1 MTYAGGPS
9 TKSLFLNC
17 FSTSYGH
24 LLAQKSA
31 AKFAAA
37 FIFDFV
43 RTLTGAGKRCIMLQR
58 RIAMPHRSML
68 QCRKSMPQ
76 RRKRS
81 RCGAAFICRV
91 FESEVFLHFSVF
103 RIFWLSCHSPLSCG
117 KACAFPLRFILV
129 CEWFR
134 ILLYIRCNLN
144 GRTCEFRA
152 TYACHK
158 SVCVVLGAAF
168 PEFRLLSEYY
178 SMNT

>member
-1 MTYAGGPS
+1 MTYVGGPLAN
-9 TKSLFLNC
+9 SLFLNC

-58 RIAMPHRSML
+58 RIAMP
-68 QCRKSMPQ
+68 Q

-91 FESEVFLHFSVF
+91 FENAVFSEFSVSG
-103 RIFWLSCHSPLSCG
+103 IFSFSSDSPLSC
-117 KACAFPLRFILV
+117 ARAFTLALRFTLV
-129 CEWFR
+129 YGWFR
-134 ILLYIRCNLN
+134 ISLYIRYNLN
-144 GRTCEFRA
+144 GRPCELRA

-158 SVCVVLGAAF
+158 SVRVVLGVAC
-168 PEFRLLSEYY
+168 PEFRP
-178 SMNT
+178 

>member
-1 MTYAGGPS
+1 MTYVGGPLAN
-9 TKSLFLNC
+9 SLFLNC
-17 FSTSYGH
+17 FSTSYAH

-91 FESEVFLHFSVF
+91 FENAVFSEFSVF
-103 RIFWLSCHSPLSCG
+103 RIFWFSCHSPLSC
-117 KACAFPLRFILV
+117 ARASTLALV
-129 CEWFR
+129 LFDV
-134 ILLYIRCNLN
+134 
-144 GRTCEFRA
+144 F
-152 TYACHK
+152 
-158 SVCVVLGAAF
+158 
-168 PEFRLLSEYY
+168 
-178 SMNT
+178 

>member
-1 MTYAGGPS
+1 MTYVGGPLAN
-9 TKSLFLNC
+9 SLFLNC

-58 RIAMPHRSML
+58 R
-68 QCRKSMPQ
+68 KSMPQ

-91 FESEVFLHFSVF
+91 FENAVFSEFSVF
-103 RIFWLSCHSPLSCG
+103 RIFWFSCHSPFG
-117 KACAFPLRFILV
+117 CARAFTLALRFTLV
-129 CEWFR
+129 CGWFR
-134 ILLYIRCNLN
+134 ISLYIRYNLN
-144 GRTCEFRA
+144 GRPCELRA

-158 SVCVVLGAAF
+158 SVRVVLGVASQ
-168 PEFRLLSEYY
+168 EFRP
-178 SMNT
+178 